1 MKQDEKKPL
10 LTKREGQILKQL
22 AGGSLY
28 KEIAANNAISI
39 ETVKKHTKNIYRKL
53 SARNRT
59 EAVNFFTK
67 ESKKTNL

>member
-1 MKQDEKKPL
+1 MKQAEKISI
-10 LTKREGQILKQL
+10 LTKREADILKQL

-28 KEIAANNAISI
+28 KEIAASCSISI
-39 ETVKKHTKNIYRKL
+39 ETVKKHTKNIYKKL

-67 ESKKTNL
+67 EAKNNN

>member
-1 MKQDEKKPL
+1 MEQDEKKSL
-10 LTKREGQILKQL
+10 LTKREADILNQL

-28 KEIAANNAISI
+28 KEIAATSSISI

-59 EAVNFFTK
+59 EAVIFFTK
-67 ESKKTNL
+67 EAMKHN